1 MQLSNTNTSPYI
13 DISIQDPEWEVMT
26 DIQNIIETTAITA
39 LTSAI
44 LPKIAKDRDLEIS
57 IVLANDDLVQV
68 LNREYRE
75 KDKPTNVLTF
85 ANLDGDIDALP
96 TEGPLNLGDIILS
109 YQTLE
114 REAKEQGKFPLDHIR
129 HLTTHGI
136 LHLLGY
142 DHQNDEEANDMET
155 LEIRILE
162 QLGIQN
168 PYTEI
173 NF

>member
-1 MQLSNTNTSPYI
+1 MQLSNAKQSPYI

-44 LPKIAKDRDLEIS
+44 LPKIAQDRDLEIS

-85 ANLDGDIDALP
+85 ANLDGDIDTLP

-142 DHQNDEEANDMET
+142 DHQTDEEANDMET